1 MTPEYPGTKQVSG
14 DNETDRSPHD
24 AGRAEVTM
32 NRRIVITIFVAQVA
46 ILAIIGIVL
55 IGVASVSP
63 EETTN
68 RNDPVVEPTPGQV
81 G

>member
-1 MTPEYPGTKQVSG
+1 
-14 DNETDRSPHD
+14 
-24 AGRAEVTM
+24 M